1 MELLVITLA
10 QILPGKEADGLA
22 RIKLISNTVRAAPGL
37 VTSLFYRSRG
47 DDGYYLMLTTWEN
60 EAFWWQAQERYG
72 PRQLLLASPTE
83 LVTAPPEQ
91 WFMHYTWGYSRPGA
105 KPLLAAAHL
114 ATIRP
119 EQAELA
125 QRGWIESLRR
135 QAVQPMLAFA
145 FLARGTKEPAVR
157 PNPDPAHPP
166 LYPGAAS
173 PALAGSPAES
183 PYQHGPIFLNL
194 LSWASEA
201 DREDFYAHPN
211 YKTIRRFLG
220 GIGTMQTLA
229 LEPLDD
235 EEA

>member
-1 MELLVITLA
+1 MELLVVTLA
-10 QILPGKEADGLA
+10 QILPGKEADGLS
-22 RIKLISNTVRAAPGL
+22 RIRLISNTVRVAPGL

-60 EAFWWQAQERYG
+60 ETFWQQAQERHG

-91 WFMHYTWGYSRPGA
+91 WFMHYNWGYSRPGA
-105 KPLLAAAHL
+105 KPLLAAAQL

-119 EQAELA
+119 DQAELA

-135 QAVQPMLAFA
+135 QALPPTLAFA
-145 FLARGTKEPAVR
+145 FLARGIKEPTAWSG
-157 PNPDPAHPP
+157 NQHPAQHTHN
-166 LYPGAAS
+166 S
-173 PALAGSPAES
+173 IAGSPGEGES
-183 PYQHGPIFLNL
+183 PYLHGSIFLNL
-194 LSWASEA
+194 LSWAGEA

-220 GIGTMQTLA
+220 SIGTMQTLD
-229 LEPLDD
+229 LEPMDGED
-235 EEA
+235 A